1 MPAKY
6 YYSEANKHF
15 ICYEGDVEITND
27 DEMEAF
33 MASSFY
39 FGLGETKESA
49 QEILEMNKLEL
60 KKITWH

>member
-1 MPAKY
+1 MSTKY
-6 YYSEANKHF
+6 YYSEVNQHF

-39 FGLGETKESA
+39 FGLGETKKSA
-49 QEILEMNKLEL
+49 LEVLVMNKSEL
-60 KKITWH
+60 NKITWH